1 MKKISCI
8 VIDDEPLAIDV
19 IKLYLLK
26 FDNIEVI
33 AECLNGVEAVNA
45 ILEKRP
51 DLLFLDVQ
59 MPDLNGFEV
68 LKEIDV
74 QKKPVVVFTTAYDN
88 YAIQAFDVNA
98 ADYLLKPFAED
109 RFDVAVARALT
120 VIQSADYQNINR
132 ALEALVRTY
141 DQLKEQEYRRPWAT
155 QRLLVK
161 ENRKIFFVKTSEI
174 RWIEA
179 AGDYVQIYT
188 ENKFHLINDSL
199 SSLENKLDPKTFIRI
214 HRSSIVNVDYIKEFQ
229 PYFNGEY
236 KIILKNGEVLKLS
249 RTYKDKIK
257 ELFGEAIQ

>member
-8 VIDDEPLAIDV
+8 IIDDEPLALDV

-26 FDNIEVI
+26 FENIQVI
-33 AECLNGVEAVNA
+33 AECTNGVEAVNA
-45 ILEKRP
+45 ISEKSP
-51 DLLFLDVQ
+51 DIIFLDIQ

-68 LKEIDV
+68 LKEMDV
-74 QKKPVVVFTTAYDN
+74 QKKPVVVFTTAYDK

-98 ADYLLKPFAED
+98 ADYLLKPFEED
-109 RFDVAVARALT
+109 RFDIAVTRAIN
-120 VIQSADYQNINR
+120 VVQSIEHKDINH

-141 DQLKEQEYRRPWAT
+141 DKLKEQEYRHAPAT
-155 QRLLVK
+155 QWLLVK
-161 ENRKIFFVKTSEI
+161 ENRRIFFVKTADI
-174 RWIEA
+174 PWIEA
-179 AGDYVQIYT
+179 AGDYVKIYL
-188 ENKFHLINDSL
+188 ENKTHLINDSL

-214 HRSSIVNVDYIKEFQ
+214 HRSSIVNIEYIKEFQ

-236 KIILKNGEVLKLS
+236 TIILKTGHVLKLS